1 MNSHR
6 STYKNSIWQHGDMRA
21 GRQRLFDKAG
31 VRPFS
36 QRNQYNRTLQGPTYN
51 DRHDITGLKQISQV
65 EIAATQLAKIRCQ
78 APSQRQL
85 SP

>member
-1 MNSHR
+1 MTDDPPNHTSI
-6 STYKNSIWQHGDMRA
+6 STTLTDAI
-21 GRQRLFDKAG
+21 RLFDKAG

-65 EIAATQLAKIRCQ
+65 
-78 APSQRQL
+78 
-85 SP
+85 